1 MVSAPDFFWDTR
13 QMTTTASARRPLLS
27 ILIIGAVL
35 ALLAY
40 FYWPRKADVPSTP
53 TGPANAST
61 AAPLG
66 PLLSTGNGPLPPGAV
81 SNVGGIPLDAEGHRI
96 VNAAGLPISNEP
108 LPQAKPIPVKAPT
121 GTVIGY
127 TKDAQGN
134 SQPLRAGD
142 LKQIPNTPGSFAV
155 VDMWADGGPTV
166 VPATEGKHLT
176 EAEVKRL
183 EDAERA
189 REQAGSKQP

>member
-1 MVSAPDFFWDTR
+1 MNSGVATRRNRLPGLLLALAVLGLIAYYFWPRSETPAATAPDGLATPAGSPA
-13 QMTTTASARRPLLS
+13 ASSA
-27 ILIIGAVL
+27 
-35 ALLAY
+35 
-40 FYWPRKADVPSTP
+40 
-53 TGPANAST
+53 
-61 AAPLG
+61 
-66 PLLSTGNGPLPPGAV
+66 NGPLPPGAV

-96 VNAAGLPISNEP
+96 LNEAGLPISNEP
-108 LPQAKPIPVKAPT
+108 LPEAKAIPIKAPA

-142 LKQIPNTPGSFAV
+142 LKQIPNTPGSYAV
-155 VDMWADGGPTV
+155 VDMWADGGPTI
-166 VPATEGKHLT
+166 VPATQGKHLS

-183 EDAERA
+183 QDAERA